1 MWMLALDSEGPQ
13 HLEIDVP
20 TAVQKQALNAR
31 QWFPV
36 KKSKSKQTLVQVLA
50 QGPKCTL
57 GYGDFPK
64 SHYSVDHLDSVL
76 IHLHVHST
84 TFC

>member
-1 MWMLALDSEGPQ
+1 MWMLALDSEGAQ

-36 KKSKSKQTLVQVLA
+36 KKKANQNK
-50 QGPKCTL
+50 
-57 GYGDFPK
+57 
-64 SHYSVDHLDSVL
+64 H
-76 IHLHVHST
+76 
-84 TFC
+84 

>member
-1 MWMLALDSEGPQ
+1 MDAALDSEGAQ

-36 KKSKSKQTLVQVLA
+36 KKKQIKTNTSSSSGSGTQMHFGLWRFSRPIMV
-50 QGPKCTL
+50 
-57 GYGDFPK
+57 
-64 SHYSVDHLDSVL
+64 
-76 IHLHVHST
+76 
-84 TFC
+84 